1 CARARDPCSRGVCY
15 APGSREYFD
24 FW

>member
-1 CARARDPCSRGVCY
+1 CARESDPCSRGVCY
-15 APGSREYFD
+15 SGARERFFE